1 MGHPVQAPVQELS
14 TDMPQPTVCALSD
27 EGCHPQVVTSPREG
41 GSGVQHL
48 WVAGVDGC
56 RGGWFA
62 VLVRLGSGSVPRSE
76 ARLFLCNSFSEL
88 VSLPENPA
96 PIAVD
101 IPIGLLDRAEPGG
114 RTCDRAARVILGRSR
129 ASSVFTPPTRTA
141 LQARAYREAM
151 RMNGAGMS
159 RQAFNIMGKIREVD
173 ELMEPNLQDRVF
185 EAHPELAL
193 MGLGGR
199 PMRHKKKTPAGW
211 REREALV
218 APSFGRHYI
227 DPSQVLDRFGRSR
240 LATDDVLD
248 AYALA
253 ITAERIHTRSAVRLP
268 ESAPDRDAK
277 RLRMEIGID
286 PGQGTV
292 DPGRLLGF
300 PMAKQGYFGCFPV
313 AERTGKR

>member
-1 MGHPVQAPVQELS
+1 MFGVKSFSGTSGAPVTRPEANR
-14 TDMPQPTVCALSD
+14 DAP
-27 EGCHPQVVTSPREG
+27 PREG
-41 GSGVQHL
+41 GSRVQHI

-62 VLVRLGSGSVPRSE
+62 VLVRVGSGSAPRSE
-76 ARLFLCNSFSEL
+76 ARLVLCSSFSEV
-88 VSLPENPA
+88 VSLPEKPA

-114 RTCDRAARVILGRSR
+114 RTCDRAARVMLGRSR

-173 ELMEPNLQDRVF
+173 ELMQPNLQERVF
-185 EAHPELAL
+185 EAHPELVL
-193 MGLGGR
+193 MGLAGR

-218 APSFGRHYI
+218 APSFGRHYME
-227 DPSQVLDRFGRSR
+227 PSQVLDRFGRSC

-253 ITAERIHTRSAVRLP
+253 ITADRIHTSNAVRLP
-268 ESAPDRDAK
+268 ESEPDRDA
-277 RLRMEIGID
+277 RGLRIEIW
-286 PGQGTV
+286 
-292 DPGRLLGF
+292 
-300 PMAKQGYFGCFPV
+300 Y
-313 AERTGKR
+313 

>member
-1 MGHPVQAPVQELS
+1 MTGLPRLPRPARFLGALARIIRPPATELTS
-14 TDMPQPTVCALSD
+14 ENT
-27 EGCHPQVVTSPREG
+27 EQVVVRVSGTSVTRPEANRHAPPREG
-41 GSGVQHL
+41 GSRVQQL

-56 RGGWFA
+56 RGGWFV
-62 VLVRLGSGSVPRSE
+62 VLLRLGSGSAPRSE
-76 ARLFLCNSFSEL
+76 ARLVLCSSFSEV
-88 VSLPENPA
+88 VSLPEKPA

-114 RTCDRAARVILGRSR
+114 RTCDRAARVMLGRSR

-173 ELMEPNLQDRVF
+173 ELMQPNLQDRVF
-185 EAHPELAL
+185 EAHPELAF
-193 MGLGGR
+193 MGLAGR

-211 REREALV
+211 RKREALV
-218 APSFGRHYI
+218 APSFGCHYM

-253 ITAERIHTRSAVRLP
+253 ITAERIHTSNAVRLP
-268 ESAPDRDAK
+268 ESEPDRDA
-277 RLRMEIGID
+277 RGLRIEIW
-286 PGQGTV
+286 
-292 DPGRLLGF
+292 
-300 PMAKQGYFGCFPV
+300 Y
-313 AERTGKR
+313 

>member
-1 MGHPVQAPVQELS
+1 MCTLRY
-14 TDMPQPTVCALSD
+14 AL
-27 EGCHPQVVTSPREG
+27 VVTLLSACASPYYNVMEQLGFPKRDI
-41 GSGVQHL
+41 L
-48 WVAGVDGC
+48 VD
-56 RGGWFA
+56 R
-62 VLVRLGSGSVPRSE
+62 VEE
-76 ARLFLCNSFSEL
+76 ARDSQEQAAKHFKDAL
-88 VSLPENPA
+88 ENPA

-114 RTCDRAARVILGRSR
+114 RTCDRAARVMLGRSR

-141 LQARAYREAM
+141 LQARTYREAM

-185 EAHPELAL
+185 EAHPELAF
-193 MGLGGR
+193 MGLAGR

-218 APSFGRHYI
+218 APSFGRHYMG
-227 DPSQVLDRFGRSR
+227 PSQVLDRFGRSR

-253 ITAERIHTRSAVRLP
+253 ITAERIYTSSAVRLP
-268 ESAPDRDAK
+268 ESEPDRDAK
-277 RLRMEIGID
+277 RLRMEIW
-286 PGQGTV
+286 
-292 DPGRLLGF
+292 
-300 PMAKQGYFGCFPV
+300 Y
-313 AERTGKR
+313 